1 METTKGTNEKKKMV
15 LSVLEKFAASASRP
29 QIRSSSPWGESQQ
42 RGSLSVKTRVALVV
56 ARASVRLDVGL
67 LDASAATEVS
77 LGFAHSRASKQER
90 VGAYYNYIL
99 S

>member
-1 METTKGTNEKKKMV
+1 M
-15 LSVLEKFAASASRP
+15 
-29 QIRSSSPWGESQQ
+29 
-42 RGSLSVKTRVALVV
+42 V

-77 LGFAHSRASKQER
+77 LGFAHGRASKQER